1 MGNVLESVG
10 ELNPLTALSNTI
22 KSVCHDF
29 NVYVLNACKSDCD
42 CCGCWKF
49 GFASQETHDDPVEET
64 PIIGLTW
71 HT

>member
-10 ELNPLTALSNTI
+10 ELNPLTAVSNTV

-29 NVYVLNACKSDCD
+29 NVYFLNALKSDCD
-42 CCGCWKF
+42 LRGCWKF
-49 GFASQETHDDPVEET
+49 TFQSQETHDEPAPET
-64 PIIGLTW
+64 PNFGITR